1 MQTSKPDSMKS
12 PESKPRRGD
21 AERLRRYGEALYGS
35 RWQTE
40 LARALK
46 LSSSRRVRQWLSGE
60 RGIPAGVWSD
70 LDALVR
76 KRRAELSRIT

>member
-1 MQTSKPDSMKS
+1 M
-12 PESKPRRGD
+12 PRSDQDG
-21 AERLRRYGEALYGS
+21 ERLRRYGEALYGS

-60 RGIPAGVWSD
+60 RGIPAGVWDD
-70 LDALVR
+70 LDALA
-76 KRRAELSRIT
+76 KERRAELSRIA